1 MTFGG
6 KDAMATRS
14 CIQSALSACVRSV
27 CDQHGY
33 KLKKEQEEAI
43 MNFISGKDVF
53 VCLPT
58 GYGKSVCF
66 MFLPEIMDVVHSR
79 TSGTSIVLVVTPL
92 TSLMKDQVDAC
103 ISHGVKAVAVSSETE
118 SKNSQFHLVANGE
131 FQLVYISPEMILCNK
146 KWRNAL
152 QNRVYQ
158 LRLCGLIVDEAHC
171 VKKWYD

>member
-1 MTFGG
+1 MGYTGWQVYTSLAGQPRIFFCGWEIQSLAKINTKSCDNALYSAVQSDLTARNYHMTFGG
-6 KDAMATRS
+6 KDAMVTRS
-14 CIQSALSACVRSV
+14 CIQSASVRSV

-43 MNFISGKDVF
+43 RKFISGKDVF

-79 TSGTSIVLVVTPL
+79 ISRTSIVLVVTPL

-118 SKNSQFHLVANGE
+118 
-131 FQLVYISPEMILCNK
+131 
-146 KWRNAL
+146 
-152 QNRVYQ
+152 
-158 LRLCGLIVDEAHC
+158 
-171 VKKWYD
+171 